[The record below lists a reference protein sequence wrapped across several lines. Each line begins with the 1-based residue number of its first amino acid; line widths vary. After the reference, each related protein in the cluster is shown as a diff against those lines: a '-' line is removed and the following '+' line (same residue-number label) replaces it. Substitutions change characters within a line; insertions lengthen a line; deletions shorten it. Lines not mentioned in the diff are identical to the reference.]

1 MYLFTISE
9 NKDNKKT
16 ENHKENLVEI
26 TNEYNENGRPQYES
40 ESILDV
46 AMDKAKAELKSLST
60 RLMILTKTLVR
71 YTAKIRQSKL

>member
-26 TNEYNENGRPQYES
+26 TNEYNE
-40 ESILDV
+40 
-46 AMDKAKAELKSLST
+46 MDGLNTNLRVS
-60 RLMILTKTLVR
+60 
-71 YTAKIRQSKL
+71 

>member
-16 ENHKENLVEI
+16 ENHKENLVKI
-26 TNEYNENGRPQYES
+26 TNGYNENGRPQYEC